1 MYSIMIKTSLYFEI
15 SNQLLLKSS
24 SMAKQWRYLKN
35 ALGLLSEFLSIIKTL
50 IQFLNYPNIKFSIL
64 KENKK

>member
-1 MYSIMIKTSLYFEI
+1 MIKTSLYFEI